1 MIKLTLEPSVKHES
15 LTMRPTTRID
25 PILVALRELWLR
37 QPDQRLGQL
46 LVNLANPASPCPE
59 VFHLDDDT
67 MLSRIEGALARTAGS

>member
-1 MIKLTLEPSVKHES
+1 
-15 LTMRPTTRID
+15 MRPTTRID

-46 LVNLANPASPCPE
+46 LVNLANPANPCPE

-67 MLSRIEGALARTAGS
+67 LLSRIEGALARTAGS